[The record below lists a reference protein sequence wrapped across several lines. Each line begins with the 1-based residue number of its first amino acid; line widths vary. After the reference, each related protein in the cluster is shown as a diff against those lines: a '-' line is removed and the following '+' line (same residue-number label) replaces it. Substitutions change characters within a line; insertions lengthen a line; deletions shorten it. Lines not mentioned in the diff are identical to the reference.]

1 MDCECFSTMNLKIK
15 CANRNNFFLYKCWFF
30 FPTTFSRKRWFF
42 GIFPAMPGGFFF
54 VKFCVWLFLWKNY
67 KEILLRGT
75 QLGPQLYFLSIP
87 LYLIQA
93 RNCFPPGFLYFSIKH
108 CRISFHFRQL
118 PVPVVII
125 KSAAKYKMAGQRYYH
140 ASLAQTPMIH
150 TCGKLIPFI

>member
-1 MDCECFSTMNLKIK
+1 MPIEIISFCTNADFSFQQL
-15 CANRNNFFLYKCWFF
+15 FLEKEDFLE
-30 FPTTFSRKRWFF
+30 SSL
-42 GIFPAMPGGFFF
+42 PGGFLF

-93 RNCFPPGFLYFSIKH
+93 RNCFPAGFLYFSIKH